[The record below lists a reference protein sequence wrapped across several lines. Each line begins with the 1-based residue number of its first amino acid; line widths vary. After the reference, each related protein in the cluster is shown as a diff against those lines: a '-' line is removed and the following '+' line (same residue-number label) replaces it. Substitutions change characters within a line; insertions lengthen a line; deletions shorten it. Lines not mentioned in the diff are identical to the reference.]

1 MEEDVL
7 SAASELRDAIHN
19 LAQMTREV
27 ELGSEQL
34 LAAKLLVE
42 TASEKLQGEPLLHW
56 SEKPEGSRKQTS
68 KSYRSRSL
76 FQGELHPF
84 SPPVHWDLHSGP
96 DEQPGYLFETT
107 LSSLYEGAP
116 KSVHGGYIAGLYD
129 ELFGAVQSLAE
140 GETGYTGKLTVRYR
154 SFTPTNKKLV
164 FRGWVTQNS
173 GRRISVK
180 ATCHDGQRLCSE
192 AEALFLR
199 LEQEDEL

>member
-96 DEQPGYLFETT
+96 DGQPGYLFETT
-107 LSSLYEGAP
+107 LSSLYEGAIIPSETHFLISFASDISTCALTEIKSP
-116 KSVHGGYIAGLYD
+116 KDDLGS
-129 ELFGAVQSLAE
+129 QSRAF
-140 GETGYTGKLTVRYR
+140 K
-154 SFTPTNKKLV
+154 
-164 FRGWVTQNS
+164 
-173 GRRISVK
+173 
-180 ATCHDGQRLCSE
+180 
-192 AEALFLR
+192 
-199 LEQEDEL
+199 